1 MEDLPGNELR
11 QHNACDC
18 VICTPC
24 LDRTIEHHQTTD
36 TTLPKDHIKC
46 PGCRQEAEPSTEF
59 VTLDQ
64 IGEKN
69 SKKKSF
75 LCLFLKKGLPC
86 TWFNEFL
93 PKFSSSYQDL
103 LVENQLLQQ
112 PISVSTYSYYDSTN
126 WHGFDT
132 LVDSNFLKRAL
143 QKNVL

>member
-75 LCLFLKKGLPC
+75 LSLFFLKKGFRAHGLMSFC
-86 TWFNEFL
+86 LNLALAIKTYQQKINYCNNLFL
-93 PKFSSSYQDL
+93 APRTVITILRIDMDL
-103 LVENQLLQQ
+103 ILQQ
-112 PISVSTYSYYDSTN
+112 ILI
-126 WHGFDT
+126 F
-132 LVDSNFLKRAL
+132 
-143 QKNVL
+143 